1 MSSKTFEN
9 CVVHEHHIFNLECL
23 CLWHHHK
30 SILWWKTRVL
40 QRSFLYN
47 CSSGETQMNTSNFF
61 IALFMDLLGC
71 IESILRA
78 RLLTSLPSLQ
88 MVSAVFRSKQQNLK
102 SNTAKQANKMLMH
115 GDISGLLFVC
125 LLFNYL
131 IFPMFCSDHL
141 KFQASL
147 KKSVIQSTSVR
158 SDVATSLHFSYFPQA
173 MLFQQHSIFNETP
186 PNVIGSMQLSQ
197 NWQVTKETMYLI

>member
-1 MSSKTFEN
+1 MSI
-9 CVVHEHHIFNLECL
+9 IFSTWNAYAYGTTINPFFDERQGFYRG
-23 CLWHHHK
+23 HSYITAHQVKHK
-30 SILWWKTRVL
+30 WIP
-40 QRSFLYN
+40 QI
-47 CSSGETQMNTSNFF
+47 FF